1 MLLDLDLNNLALIF
15 GGEMNRVKE
24 MLAEGKAAIGA
35 AGFVGDDTGFL
46 AGSGFDFLLFDTQH
60 APVEIKQLRAP
71 IAGMQGREAIPIVRV
86 GENRADQICYALDQ
100 GAKGIIVPMVNNRAE
115 AEDMVRWCKYPFDG
129 VRSSAGVSG
138 EWGEFDSYREYMDA
152 VNEQLLIIPMIE
164 TMEALDSIEDILSVD
179 GIDVMLIG
187 PSDLSINLDVPLDY
201 TNVKYQKALD
211 RIASASID
219 AGVVPGLYF
228 VPPGLEPKKL
238 VERGFRFFTL
248 PWRAWAKEGIK
259 NGLELMK

>member
-1 MLLDLDLNNLALIF
+1 
-15 GGEMNRVKE
+15 MNRVKE

-71 IAGMQGREAIPIVRV
+71 IAGMRGREAIPIVRV

-201 TNVKYQKALD
+201 TNVNYQKALD

-228 VPPGLEPKKL
+228 VPPGLEPKEL